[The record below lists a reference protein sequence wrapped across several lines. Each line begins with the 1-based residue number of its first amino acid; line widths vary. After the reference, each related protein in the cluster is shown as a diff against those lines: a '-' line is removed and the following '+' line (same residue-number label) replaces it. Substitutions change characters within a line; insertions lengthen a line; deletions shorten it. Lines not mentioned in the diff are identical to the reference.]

1 MFLLKWPLWM
11 SQNVLCSLKDK
22 VHELFYIKRVIGE
35 LRMLSQ
41 RWMVPLQRQA
51 RTKPKS
57 LRVCLFY
64 RNEFILL

>member
-1 MFLLKWPLWM
+1 MLLLKWPLWM

-22 VHELFYIKRVIGE
+22 VHELFYIKRVIGK
-35 LRMLSQ
+35 LWMFSQ

-51 RTKPKS
+51 RTNPKS